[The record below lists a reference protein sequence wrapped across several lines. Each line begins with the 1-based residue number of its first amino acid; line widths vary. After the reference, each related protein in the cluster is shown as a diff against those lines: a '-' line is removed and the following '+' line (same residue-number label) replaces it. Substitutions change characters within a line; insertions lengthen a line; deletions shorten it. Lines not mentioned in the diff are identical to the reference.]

1 MPLHLTNLRVCH
13 RYTYYPDPQFDSIVL
28 EAIASTGLR
37 TISWPW
43 LLGVGGVFLLIAL
56 LLAQDQTGMVSGM
69 SGGCFVLAVLFIAG
83 YFLSRKKYIV
93 IESKGGFLMRVAAK
107 DLTLDECYFMIN
119 SIDRAKVAFLQNGG
133 VTP

>member
-1 MPLHLTNLRVCH
+1 
-13 RYTYYPDPQFDSIVL
+13 
-28 EAIASTGLR
+28 
-37 TISWPW
+37 
-43 LLGVGGVFLLIAL
+43 
-56 LLAQDQTGMVSGM
+56 MVSGM